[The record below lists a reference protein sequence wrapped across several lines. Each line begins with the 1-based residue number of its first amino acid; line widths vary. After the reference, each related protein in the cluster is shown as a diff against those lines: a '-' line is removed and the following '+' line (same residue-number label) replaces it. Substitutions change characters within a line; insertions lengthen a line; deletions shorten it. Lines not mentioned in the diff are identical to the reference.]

1 MSALPASVNRMAR
14 VASSNELRTTENTG
28 SNILQS
34 SEDAPLAALS
44 LDAAICL
51 ALDRAGISH
60 QEACLTMG
68 VDQSLWTK
76 QRNGTGK
83 KGEDHVSFQRLQKL
97 PAKFWREFLPLLA
110 SPLQLTMS
118 HQDFADFAMLKIAAL
133 VQEIGIYVIQVRA
146 QQRKVA

>member
-1 MSALPASVNRMAR
+1 L
-14 VASSNELRTTENTG
+14 EE
-28 SNILQS
+28 
-34 SEDAPLAALS
+34 EAPLSTLS

-76 QRNGTGK
+76 QRGGTGK
-83 KGEDHVSFQRLQKL
+83 KGDDHVSFQRLQKL

-118 HQDFADFAMLKIAAL
+118 HQDFADIAMLKIIAL
-133 VQEIGIYVIQVRA
+133 VEQIGVYTIQVRA
-146 QQRKVA
+146 QRRERVA